1 MRPIILRLSP
11 IVLALSPLFAEAVGL
26 GEIVLHSK
34 IGEPV
39 RAEVA
44 IVGASEGIDTACFTL
59 ARGRDSDLPMVSD
72 ARIKLAKDGHGYRL
86 LINGHHP
93 VNEAVFMLSLH
104 AGCGVELQRDFV
116 LMPEPPLERATASP
130 PASLPLALDNRPM
143 PRPATSGQTL
153 QALPGDTLE
162 TIAAGLAP
170 DNPARQR
177 RLLKALKRANPGLD
191 SATPLEEGT
200 VLRRPPLRRRAV
212 LPESLA
218 SEEAPAPRPPKPR
231 PAAPRDMPPPSADE
245 RGRTSGPSG
254 GDRLVLAAPPAELR
268 RGQTVAPPPGSRDEV
283 EERIL
288 KLETTLHLLN
298 EEVAK
303 LNQALALTAETV
315 AAQQKLQTALA
326 NQKAAEP
333 NALKAT
339 APPPPPHPA
348 EAPGGGWLELLL
360 SALGG
365 GIIAALAAHLMARRK
380 DRQMAGEL
388 PLAVAAPHS
397 THGSGNGQT
406 GAPYFAPLRPEPAFI
421 NPAPVTPEAE
431 AVPPPAPIA
440 PLSVQPATSDFSQV
454 PTGDLEVEENDHNAI
469 LELAELMLSFGRV
482 RGAAETLATYI
493 DETAPANIR
502 PWLMLLDLYRR
513 GNMRLE
519 FETLAPRVA
528 ERFNAHV
535 PSWEESPSPVAGLK
549 SLEDYAHIIWRL
561 VHTWGSQECLDYLY
575 DLVKDTRTGQRN
587 GFPLEVIEEIAFL
600 MRILEDGYGLQ
611 RID

>member
-1 MRPIILRLSP
+1 MRPTILRLSP

-44 IVGASEGIDTACFTL
+44 IVGGNEGIDTACFTL
-59 ARGRDSDLPMVSD
+59 ARGRDSDLPVVSD
-72 ARIKLAKDGHGYRL
+72 ARIKLARDGRGYRL

-93 VNEAVFMLSLH
+93 VNEAVFMLSLR

-116 LMPEPPLERATASP
+116 LMPEPPLERATALA
-130 PASLPLALDNRPM
+130 PANLPLALDSRPM
-143 PRPATSGQTL
+143 PRPTAAGPTL

-162 TIAAGLAP
+162 SIAAGLAP
-170 DNPARQR
+170 DNPARQQR
-177 RLLKALKRANPGLD
+177 MLKALKRANPEVD
-191 SATPLEEGT
+191 SEAPLEAGT
-200 VLRRPPLRRRAV
+200 VLRMPSPRRRAA
-212 LPESLA
+212 LPPSAMPVEA
-218 SEEAPAPRPPKPR
+218 SPPRPAKPR
-231 PAAPRDMPPPSADE
+231 PAPSRDTPPPPASAAPKAE
-245 RGRTSGPSG
+245 GPSG
-254 GDRLVLAAPPAELR
+254 GDRLVLAAPPADLR
-268 RGQTVAPPPGSRDEV
+268 PGQKATPPQGSREEV

-315 AAQQKLQTALA
+315 AAQQKLQAALA
-326 NQKAAEP
+326 NQKTAAPEAP
-333 NALKAT
+333 KLAL
-339 APPPPPHPA
+339 PPPQPTAAH
-348 EAPGGGWLELLL
+348 GGGWLELLL

-365 GIIAALAAHLMARRK
+365 GVIAALAAHLMARRK
-380 DRQMAGEL
+380 ERQVAGEI
-388 PLAVAAPHS
+388 PLAVAASHLG
-397 THGSGNGQT
+397 HGPSPLPPS
-406 GAPYFAPLRPEPAFI
+406 APPRPEPTFA
-421 NPAPVTPEAE
+421 PAPPARPPAPE
-431 AVPPPAPIA
+431 VPPPAPIA
-440 PLSVQPATSDFSQV
+440 PISVQPVFSDFSQV
-454 PTGDLEVEENDHNAI
+454 PTSDLEVAEEDHNAI

-493 DETAPANIR
+493 DEATPENIR

-513 GNMRLE
+513 GNMRPE

-528 ERFNAHV
+528 ARFNAHV
-535 PSWEESPSPVAGLK
+535 PAWEESPSPVAGLK
-549 SLEDYAHIIWRL
+549 SLEDYAHIVWRL
-561 VHTWGSQECLDYLY
+561 VHTWGTQECLDYLY